1 MRRNVLIIACYLAGL
16 TQTIAQQ
23 QCIGNEWINYQ
34 QTYFKIPIAQ
44 SGMYRLT
51 YRDAEK
57 AGFPV
62 KYVIPSTI
70 QLFHRGVEQ
79 AIYVAGEADN
89 QFNEDD
95 FLEFYGRGNDGA
107 QDSLLY
113 HPVSAQPHPYYS
125 LFSDTTAY
133 FLTWRLDG
141 KAGKR
146 MVAYTDTNSSSLTPE
161 PYHWAEELQLF
172 TDTYPGWAAGSPPKI
187 EYSYYEEGE
196 GYTGLIQQKGQFYDN
211 TFSLN
216 NVYRN
221 GPAPRLDILLAGR
234 GYTDHTIDCYV
245 GSSTATRRKIDSTS
259 FAFYTNARISKDLLW
274 SDIGNDSKLLISTL
288 STGNDGSDSYSA
300 SYIHVQYPQRITNNG
315 LPIQTYRLPP
325 NPTGRSLLS
334 IERSNDRFW
343 DISDPAAPIR
353 IHATTSL
360 AGSLQFIVHNTYTG
374 RTVLRSDQV
383 KTVPRLLPVTFPN
396 WSERR
401 PTYVIISHES
411 LMKPVGSYYDAVRA
425 YATYRA
431 SATGGQHDTLTVSI
445 QQLFDQYSY
454 GERHPLAIRRFAD
467 QLLRQSTNSPNR
479 PRYLLLIGQSRST
492 PGVRRNPE
500 QANIDLVLT
509 AGFPGSDLLFTAGLA
524 GEPQDVPAIPTGRLN
539 VTSPQQVIDYLNK
552 VKEFENTPPDQP
564 WRKRILHLS
573 GGANPGEAITFK
585 SILNHYGTT
594 AIGESLGAQVTTIGK
609 KTTNSVE
616 SINVAK
622 EVNDGVGL
630 MTFFG
635 HSSLD
640 VSDLDIGFCSND
652 ALGYSNKGKYPL
664 MLINGCASGNIF
676 YSRPTFSSDWV
687 VTPNRGAIAAIANSH
702 LGYTDVLDR
711 YSQQFYQLLAD
722 STYLHQS
729 IGEIQQETVR
739 RVLAQNPTGLY
750 LANAQQMVL
759 QGDPAIRLFPF
770 TAPDYAI
777 TTGDVTIDNPTNQSL
792 TALSDSVRLSVVLT
806 NYGQYRRS
814 AIPIRVRRFVHD
826 QETGVYNL
834 VLPHAP
840 SYRDTSVIML
850 PNDRTAIG
858 LNRFEVT
865 VNPANTI
872 QELNHTNNQASVE
885 LAVGSSGP
893 VLIYPPQSGIIL
905 KRTVQLVAF
914 YPSTGVHIFDVE
926 LDTTARFDSPLNS
939 KTTLT
944 AETTI
949 SYVTTL
955 ATESKIRYFW
965 RVRENSNPNQW
976 STGSF
981 TFDPDNKAQG
991 LPEGQLRLVHALP
1004 ADIEQ
1009 GDTVS
1014 VTAQFINLSPYNFS
1028 DSLTIQQTLYASNA
1042 AQPIATQWRLKAPVS
1057 SDTVRIMTRIPTE
1070 KIPGINRLLLTVN
1083 PHIQPEYS
1091 FVNNTL
1097 DLPLVVRPD
1106 RTGPLL
1112 EVAIDGARPENGA
1125 NVSAQPTIDVL
1136 VADDNRSLVR
1146 RDTLGT
1152 ELFLQRPGNSYFERL
1167 SWRNARILSANQD
1180 SVFRIRYVSPTLPEG
1195 TYHLLVTASDR
1206 LGNVAAPY
1214 RISFRVNYERTLTD
1228 LTVYPNPFHDQVTFA
1243 FRITGDKAPERVNLT
1258 ITDVAGRTIRA
1269 LRNDQPGF
1277 ASRIGLN
1284 EWRWDGRS
1292 DSGDILPAGVYLYS
1306 LTLDDSG
1313 KDWQVSEGIQNRC
1326 RGRVI
1331 RIR

>member
-1 MRRNVLIIACYLAGL
+1 MRRNVLILVFYLSGL
-16 TQTIAQQ
+16 AQALSQQ
-23 QCIGNEWINYQ
+23 QPIGNEWINYQ

-44 SGMYRLT
+44 SGIYRITHTEL
-51 YRDAEK
+51 EK

-62 KYVIPSTI
+62 KSVPPATI

-113 HPVSAQPHPYYS
+113 RPVSAQPHPYYS

-141 KAGKR
+141 KPGKR
-146 MVAYTDTNSSSLTPE
+146 MASYSDTNADNLAPE
-161 PYHWAEELQLF
+161 PYHWAEELRLF
-172 TDTYPGWAAGSPPKI
+172 TDSYPGWAAGIPPKI

-211 TFSLN
+211 TFSLD

-234 GYTDHTIDCYV
+234 GYTDHTVDCYV
-245 GSSTATRRKIDSTS
+245 GSSTATRRNIDSATFS
-259 FAFYTNARISKDLLW
+259 LYTNGRMSKDLLW
-274 SDIGNDSKLLISTL
+274 SDIGNDGKLLVSTI
-288 STGNDGSDSYSA
+288 STGNDGSDSYSV
-300 SYIHVQYPQRITNNG
+300 SYIHLQYPQRITNNG
-315 LPIQTYRLPP
+315 LATQTYRLTP

-334 IERSNDRFW
+334 VDRSNARFW
-343 DISDPAAPIR
+343 DISDPVAPIR
-353 IHATTSL
+353 IGATGSL
-360 AGSLQFIVHNTYTG
+360 TGSLQLIVRNTYNG

-383 KTVPRLLPVTFPN
+383 KTVPRLLAVTFQN

-401 PTYVIISHES
+401 PTYLIISHES
-411 LMKPVGSYYDAVRA
+411 LMKPAGGYYDAVRA

-431 SATGGQHDTLTVSI
+431 SETGGQHDTLTVSI

-454 GERHPLAIRRFAD
+454 GERNPLAIRRFAD
-467 QLLRQSTNSPNR
+467 QLLRQSANSPNR
-479 PRYLLLIGQSRST
+479 PRYLLLIGHSRST

-573 GGANPGEAITFK
+573 GGTNPGEAITFK
-585 SILNHYGTT
+585 SILSHYGTM
-594 AIGESLGAQVTTIGK
+594 AMGESLGAQITTIGK

-622 EVNDGVGL
+622 EVNEGVGL

-652 ALGYSNKGKYPL
+652 ALGYRNKGKYPL

-687 VTPNRGAIAAIANSH
+687 ITPNRGAIAAIANSH

-711 YSQQFYQLLAD
+711 YSQQFYTLLTD
-722 STYLHQS
+722 STSLHQS
-729 IGEIQQETVR
+729 VGEIQQETIR
-739 RVLAQNPTGLY
+739 RVLAKNPTGLY

-770 TAPDYAI
+770 TTPDYAV
-777 TTGDVTIDNPTNQSL
+777 TTNDVTIDNPSGQPL
-792 TALSDSVRLSVVLT
+792 TASSDSVRLSIVLT

-814 AIPIRVRRFVHD
+814 ALPIRVHRFVDD
-826 QETGVYNL
+826 QETGVYNV
-834 VLPHAP
+834 VLPRAIA
-840 SYRDTSVIML
+840 YRDTLFLTL

-885 LAVGSSGP
+885 LTVGASGP
-893 VLIYPPQSGIIL
+893 VLIYPPQSDTVHT
-905 KRTVQLVAF
+905 RTVQLVAF
-914 YPSTGVHIFDVE
+914 YPATGVHTFDIE

-949 SYVTTL
+949 TYVTTL
-955 ATESKIRYFW
+955 ATQSKTPYFW
-965 RVRENSNPNQW
+965 RVRETKNPNQW

-981 TFDPDNKAQG
+981 TFDPDSKAQG
-991 LPEGQLRLVHALP
+991 LPEGHIRLVHALP

-1009 GDTVS
+1009 GDTAS

-1042 AQPIATQWRLKAPVS
+1042 AQPIVTQWRLKAPVPG
-1057 SDTVRIMTRIPTE
+1057 DTLRFMTRIPTE
-1070 KIPGINRLLLTVN
+1070 KIPGINRLSLTVN
-1083 PHIQPEYS
+1083 PRIQPEYS

-1112 EVAIDGARPENGA
+1112 EVAIDGARLDNGA
-1125 NVSAQPTIDVL
+1125 NVSAQPIIDVL

-1152 ELFLQRPGNSYFERL
+1152 ELFLQLPGHSRFERL
-1167 SWRNARILSANQD
+1167 SWRNARILSTNQD
-1180 SVFRIRYVSPTLPEG
+1180 MTFRIRYVSPTLSEG
-1195 TYHLLVTASDR
+1195 TYHLLVTASDW
-1206 LGNVAAPY
+1206 LGNVASPY
-1214 RISFRVNYERTLTD
+1214 RISFRVSHERTLTD
-1228 LTVYPNPFHDQVTFA
+1228 LTVYPNPFRDQVTFA
-1243 FRITGDKAPERVNLT
+1243 FRITGDKAPERVNLV
-1258 ITDVAGRTIRA
+1258 ITDVAGHIVRA

-1292 DSGDILPAGVYLYS
+1292 DTGNVLPAGVYLYT
-1306 LTLDDSG
+1306 LTLDDSEKG
-1313 KDWQVSEGIQNRC
+1313 WRVSEGTQNQG
-1326 RGRVI
+1326 RGRFI